1 MNAGPGPDPGADL
14 GGVAALVD
22 GQPVTTAEVAA
33 EVARLR
39 AGPLADRL
47 PPDGSPAGR
56 QLRRW
61 TTQRLVLRHL
71 LEQEAVARHL
81 PPPGPQPEPA
91 PPEAGQPAAGQ
102 PEPARP
108 EPRQAEPAQAGP
120 GQAGPGQAG
129 PGQAGWADPAV
140 LGSAAADVLAS
151 SPAARAVFAALT
163 AGVTVPAGVVRA
175 HYDANMDRYTLPAR
189 WLIRLATVAGSTV
202 DPAASTVAGSVAV
215 PVDPATLPAPL
226 REALAAAPVGQRVG
240 PVRGPQGW
248 QVAVREEAWPAR
260 LRPYAEVR
268 DQIAGTLLHRRRQQA
283 FARWLDA
290 RAGQLVMLHPGYE
303 HPADPHNPDATHRH

>member
-1 MNAGPGPDPGADL
+1 
-14 GGVAALVD
+14 VAALVD

-47 PPDGSPAGR
+47 PPDSSPAGR

-61 TTQRLVLRHL
+61 TTQRLVLRRL
-71 LEQEAVARHL
+71 LEQEAVARGL
-81 PPPGPQPEPA
+81 AAPGPRPV
-91 PPEAGQPAAGQ
+91 PPETA
-102 PEPARP
+102 
-108 EPRQAEPAQAGP
+108 QAEAGRV
-120 GQAGPGQAG
+120 GAGR
-129 PGQAGWADPAV
+129 ADPAV

-163 AGVTVPAGVVRA
+163 AGVTVPAAAVRA
-175 HYDANMDRYTLPAR
+175 HYDANLDRYTTPAR
-189 WLIRLATVAGSTV
+189 WLIRLTTVAGSTV
-202 DPAASTVAGSVAV
+202 DPAASTMAGSVPV

-226 REALAAAPVGQRVG
+226 RAALAAAPVGQRVG

-260 LRPYAEVR
+260 LRPYAEVC
-268 DQIAGTLLHRRRQQA
+268 DQIAGAVLHRRRQQA